1 MLVGRASGKC
11 ERVSR
16 LASRNPQL
24 IKCVHLSMK
33 PHQAST
39 KPMCSYQAAALIP
52 HSSLPLGL
60 GLLLLLARPDE
71 TERALF
77 SEVLSNCDVVE
88 CILASFGANAPKAGR
103 VSRLWLEAAQRV
115 LARCRVVELEAS
127 TGELWCTDDD
137 DVEGGDAPERR
148 GLRVNCHAGYAVAT
162 PTGMLLS
169 DCNNGRILVLDPT
182 GQPTR
187 AIEGFCYPNDIT
199 CGFDS
204 IYVRV
209 LQNGLDEVMRRISL
223 SGEDRLLPSSPSG
236 VRTLAVVGESLFV
249 GVLETENVS
258 IVLEYEAAT
267 ASFVREF
274 CRAPARYI
282 LKFAGLG
289 ESLLMLE
296 NPMDESD
303 KESHVSTHS
312 LATAKLWARC
322 AVPDS
327 ALSIAAQND
336 RLFVATARLRQ
347 ERGALHVMLLDGTP
361 LQRLEVHAAGGPR
374 DLCIAH
380 GKLYC
385 ICEVDYS
392 EEDLY
397 FPGEDEDEEED
408 LETITQFGDEMHA
421 LCVYRFVGAQQHF

>member
-1 MLVGRASGKC
+1 
-11 ERVSR
+11 
-16 LASRNPQL
+16 
-24 IKCVHLSMK
+24 
-33 PHQAST
+33 
-39 KPMCSYQAAALIP
+39 MCSYQAAALIP

-127 TGELWCTDDD
+127 TGGYWRTGDDD
-137 DVEGGDAPERR
+137 GLDASDAPERH
-148 GLRVNCHAGYAVAT
+148 GLQVNSNAGYVVAT
-162 PTGMLLS
+162 PTGLLLS

-187 AIEGFCYPNDIT
+187 AIEGLCYPNDIT

-204 IYVRV
+204 IYVLVNR
-209 LQNGLDEVMRRISL
+209 GFDDVMRRISL
-223 SGEDRLLPSSPSG
+223 SGEDRQLPSSPSG
-236 VRTLAVVGESLFV
+236 VGTLAVVGESLFV
-249 GVLETENVS
+249 GVVETENVS

-274 CRAPARYI
+274 CRAPARRI
-282 LKFAGLG
+282 LKLVGLG
-289 ESLLMLE
+289 ETLLMLE
-296 NPMDESD
+296 KTMDEND
-303 KESHVSTHS
+303 KEAHVSTYS
-312 LATAKLWARC
+312 LATAPALWGRC
-322 AVPDS
+322 VVPDHTFT
-327 ALSIAAQND
+327 IAAQND
-336 RLFVATARLRQ
+336 RLFAGTARLPH

-361 LQRLEVHAAGGPR
+361 LQRLEVHAAGGAR
-374 DLCIAH
+374 DLCVAH

-385 ICEVDYS
+385 ICEVDTS

-397 FPGEDEDEEED
+397 FPELDSIYPELEEED
-408 LETITQFGDEMHA
+408 GVPEITQFGDEMHA
-421 LCVYRFVGAQQHF
+421 LCVYRFAGAQQHF

>member
-1 MLVGRASGKC
+1 MPRC
-11 ERVSR
+11 RE
-16 LASRNPQL
+16 SRNL
-24 IKCVHLSMK
+24 
-33 PHQAST
+33 T
-39 KPMCSYQAAALIP
+39 
-52 HSSLPLGL
+52 
-60 GLLLLLARPDE
+60 R
-71 TERALF
+71 RALF
-77 SEVLSNCDVVE
+77 SQVLSNCDIVE

-127 TGELWCTDDD
+127 TGEYWSTDDD
-137 DVEGGDAPERR
+137 DGLDASDAPERR
-148 GLRVNCHAGYAVAT
+148 GLQVSVNAGYVVAT
-162 PTGMLLS
+162 PTGLLLS

-274 CRAPARYI
+274 CRAPARRI
-282 LKFAGLG
+282 LKLVGLG
-289 ESLLMLE
+289 ETLLMLE
-296 NPMDESD
+296 KTMDYND
-303 KESHVSTHS
+303 KEAHVSTYS
-312 LATAKLWARC
+312 LATAELWGRC
-322 AVPDS
+322 VVPDHTF
-327 ALSIAAQND
+327 AIEAQND
-336 RLFVATARLRQ
+336 RLFAATARLRH
-347 ERGALHVMLLDGTP
+347 ERGALHIMLLDGTP

-374 DLCIAH
+374 DLCVAH

-385 ICEVDYS
+385 ICEVDMS
-392 EEDLY
+392 EEDLF
-397 FPGEDEDEEED
+397 FPELEED
-408 LETITQFGDEMHA
+408 GDPEITQLGDEMHA

>member
-127 TGELWCTDDD
+127 TGGYWRTGDDD
-137 DVEGGDAPERR
+137 GLDASDAPERR
-148 GLRVNCHAGYAVAT
+148 GLQVSENAGYIVAT
-162 PTGMLLS
+162 PTGLLLS
-169 DCNNGRILVLDPT
+169 DCNNCRILVLDPT

-187 AIEGFCYPNDIT
+187 AIEGCFYPGDIT
-199 CGFDS
+199 CGLDS
-204 IYVRV
+204 IYVV
-209 LQNGLDEVMRRISL
+209 VTPSSDSSEKVSRISL
-223 SGEDRLLPSSPSG
+223 SGEEIGFPSSPSG
-236 VRTLAVVGESLFV
+236 RSIRCLEIVGKSLFV
-249 GVLETENVS
+249 GIKYAESSCDT
-258 IVLEYEAAT
+258 VLEYEAAT
-267 ASFVREF
+267 TSFVREF
-274 CRAPARYI
+274 RESGTARI
-282 LKFAGLG
+282 FSFASSG
-289 ESLLMLE
+289 EALLVLE
-296 NPMDESD
+296 ELMDVSH
-303 KESHVSTHS
+303 KESRVSSYS
-312 LATAKLWARC
+312 LVTGEIWARC
-322 AVPDS
+322 AVPNN
-327 ALSIAAQND
+327 ANAIAAQND
-336 RLFVATARLRQ
+336 RLFVATQRLPH
-347 ERGALHVMLLDGTP
+347 ERGALHVLLLDGTP
-361 LQRLEVHAAGGPR
+361 LQRLEVHTAGGPR
-374 DLCIAH
+374 DLCVAH

-385 ICEVDYS
+385 ICEVDCA
-392 EEDLY
+392 EENLY
-397 FPGEDEDEEED
+397 FPGEDEE
-408 LETITQFGDEMHA
+408 ETITQFGDEMHA